1 MTRVLWDKG
10 VWCVRELC
18 VCDSVAWEI
27 QLCTEEIHVEELYAH
42 ELRANGSLTCC
53 QTGSC

>member
-10 VWCVRELC
+10 AWCVRELC

-27 QLCTEEIHVEELYAH
+27 QLCMEEIHVEELYAH
-42 ELRANGSLTCC
+42 ELRGNGSLTCC